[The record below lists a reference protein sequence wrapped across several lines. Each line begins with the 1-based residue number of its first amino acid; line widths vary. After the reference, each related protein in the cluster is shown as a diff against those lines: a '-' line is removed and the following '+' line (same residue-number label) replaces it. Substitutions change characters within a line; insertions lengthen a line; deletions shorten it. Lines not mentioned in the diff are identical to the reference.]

1 MRLLAV
7 LLGLTWLAACGKSST
22 PDPSPTPTPGPACTA
37 GDPLTGT
44 PPLTTQRVVAGLSSP
59 LDVQTPQ
66 GDKARVFIV
75 EQAGRVL
82 ILRGGAIVTTPFL
95 DISGRIRAGGEQGL
109 LGLAFHPRFSEN
121 GRFYV
126 NYTDHAGDT
135 HIAEFRASGDL
146 ADPSSERT
154 LFTVDQP
161 FANHNGGGLAFGNDG
176 LLYIGLGDGGS
187 AGDPFNNAQSLNT
200 MLGKILRI
208 NVDDATPYGIPG
220 DNPFVASPGV
230 TREIWAYGLRNPW
243 RFNFDRLTGDLFIG
257 DVGQNEREEVD
268 VGFETRRGGENY
280 GWRITE
286 GTRCYNPSA
295 NCGTAGIT
303 FPLVEYTHSLGC
315 SVTGGVVYRGCR
327 LPGYAGTYFYGDF
340 CSGMIRSI
348 RVENGQAT
356 DSRDWTSALGRGID
370 NISSVGID
378 GDGEAYILD
387 YSDGELYKIVPVS

>member
-1 MRLLAV
+1 MRHLAG
-7 LLGLTWLAACGKSST
+7 LLGLTLLAACGKSST
-22 PDPSPTPTPGPACTA
+22 PEPTPTPTPGAACTA

-44 PPLTTQRVVAGLSSP
+44 PPLTTQRVAAGLSSP
-59 LDVQTPQ
+59 LDIQTPQ

-75 EQAGRVL
+75 EQGGRIL

-95 DISGRIRAGGEQGL
+95 DISGRISAGGERGL
-109 LGLAFHPRFSEN
+109 LGLAFHPRFAEN

-135 HIAEFRASGDL
+135 HIAEFRASGDV

-187 AGDPFNNAQSLNT
+187 AGDPLNNGQSLNT

-208 NVDDATPYGIPG
+208 DVDAATPYGIPG

-315 SVTGGVVYRGCR
+315 SITGGVVYRGCR

-356 DSRDWTSALGRGID
+356 DSRDWTSALGGGIN
-370 NISSVGID
+370 NISSFGID